1 MSKIWDKT
9 NTKLNSLVEDYT
21 VGNDHIVD
29 LEFMIFDIQGSLA
42 HAKGLKSIGILT
54 AEELTQIEG
63 ALGKL
68 AELASAKKVEI
79 PKEMEDSHTF
89 IESFLTEQIGETGK
103 KIHTGRSRNDQ
114 ALTMIRLWQ
123 LDKLA
128 QLESSLKSLITLLL
142 EKAKAYAD
150 VPFPGYSHTQQ
161 AMLTSV
167 GHYLAAYAESLL
179 DDLQSLES
187 TKAILNKNPLGSAA
201 GFGSNLELN
210 RMLTTAELGFDAP
223 IVNSLYAQNTR
234 GKLDSIY
241 AESMAQIMLTLN
253 KIANDFLFFTTRE
266 LNYFDVPAE
275 LTTGSS
281 IMPQK
286 RNLDLLEILK
296 GKSSRVISKQLELK
310 NIYKDGIS
318 GYNREIQFTK
328 EILLEITDITQS
340 SLQVIALFFEQIK
353 PNAKNIEDSI
363 KKDIFSADIATQMSQ
378 DQGIPFRDAYKLA
391 MKKAGQGEFDLQEE
405 LKKKKSLGS
414 AGNLGLELLE
424 ERLSGFI

>member
-29 LEFMIFDIQGSLA
+29 LEFMIFDIQASLA
-42 HAKGLKSIGILT
+42 HAKGLKSIEILT
-54 AEELTQIEG
+54 AEELAQIEG
-63 ALGKL
+63 ALAKL
-68 AELASAKKVEI
+68 AELAKTNKVQI
-79 PKEMEDSHTF
+79 PKGMEDSHTF
-89 IESFLTEQIGETGK
+89 IESYLTKQIGETGK

-128 QLESSLKSLITLLL
+128 QLKSALADLITLLL
-142 EKAKAYAD
+142 GKAKVYAD

-179 DDLQSLES
+179 DDLQGLQS
-187 TKAILNKNPLGSAA
+187 TKAVLNRSPLGSAA
-201 GFGSNLELN
+201 GFGSNLKLDRE
-210 RMLTTAELGFDAP
+210 LTTAELGFDAP
-223 IVNSLYAQNTR
+223 IINSLYAQNTR

-340 SLQVIALFFEQIK
+340 SLQVITLFFEQIK
-353 PNAKNIEDSI
+353 PNRKNIEDSI

-378 DQGIPFRDAYKLA
+378 EQGIPFRDAYKLA
-391 MKKAGQGEFDLQEE
+391 MEKAEQGEFNLQEE

-424 ERLSGFI
+424 ERSNC